1 MTGSENRGEK
11 QPSRVPLQTGPG
23 RDAIAK
29 SDIDEASPRRTTTSD
44 MQGHHTASLITG
56 QLARLFQSAKRF
68 TSTAT
73 ESFALCRGHL
83 NVHPPEGLCDNPPMV
98 LKRWLVGDPLKTAQA
113 RHERL
118 SKTIALAIF
127 SSNAISSVAYAT
139 EEILLVL
146 VLAGA
151 AAVAWS
157 IPISLAILF
166 LILVLTISYRQ
177 IIYEYPEGGG
187 AYIVARTNLGDRPAL
202 VAAAALMIDYVLTV
216 AVSVAAGI
224 AALTSAIP
232 GLFVH
237 REALGLIAILFIV
250 IINLRGVRESG
261 KVFAIPTYFAIAALG
276 FLVIVGT
283 VHSLSNP
290 ASTSLPISSVGS
302 ETLTLFLVLRSFAAG
317 CSAVT
322 GMEIISNGVKAF
334 HPPESKN
341 AAATMLWMSI
351 ILASLFMGI
360 SWMAYHNGIL
370 PKADETLISQLA
382 RATFGTGPIYY
393 AVQIS
398 TMALLVLAA
407 NGAFAGFPHLAS
419 ILARDGFMPHQMAT
433 FGDRLVFSNGII
445 ILGLL
450 ACLLLVLFQGDTH
463 ALIPLYAIGVFV
475 SFTLSQAGM
484 VKRWLVKKGTHWQT
498 KLIVNG
504 LGALTTGIATIIIAT
519 TKFTQGAWIVFLLI
533 AVLLLMFQGIRSHYK
548 AVREQIALDRRGERP
563 ALPRRNIVII
573 PISGLNRAV
582 VRALDFARSRPGEIR
597 AVFVDVDPEESA
609 KVKIQWAQWGGGVN
623 LIALSSPYRSVL
635 GSLLDYVE
643 EVLEKD
649 PNTWVTVVIP
659 EILPARWWQGI
670 LHNQRALML
679 KGKLLFKDR
688 VIITDVP
695 YHLTR

>member
-1 MTGSENRGEK
+1 M
-11 QPSRVPLQTGPG
+11 
-23 RDAIAK
+23 I
-29 SDIDEASPRRTTTSD
+29 
-44 MQGHHTASLITG
+44 
-56 QLARLFQSAKRF
+56 
-68 TSTAT
+68 
-73 ESFALCRGHL
+73 
-83 NVHPPEGLCDNPPMV
+83 

-127 SSNAISSVAYAT
+127 SSNAISSVAYGT

-146 VLAGA
+146 ILAGT

-157 IPISLAILF
+157 IPVSLAILF
-166 LILVLTISYRQ
+166 LVLVLTISYRQ

-187 AYIVARTNLGDRPAL
+187 AYVVARTNLGDRPAL

-232 GLFVH
+232 SLFIH
-237 REALGLIAILFIV
+237 REALGLVAILFM
-250 IINLRGVRESG
+250 IIMNLRGVRESG
-261 KVFAIPTYFAIAALG
+261 KFFAVPTYFAIGALG
-276 FLVIVGT
+276 LLVIAGT
-283 VHSLSNP
+283 IRSFSGPEAIHPPTNP
-290 ASTSLPISSVGS
+290 GET
-302 ETLTLFLVLRSFAAG
+302 ETLTLFLVLRAFAAG

-322 GMEIISNGVKAF
+322 GMEVISNGVKAF
-334 HPPESKN
+334 RPPESQN
-341 AAATMLWMSI
+341 AATTMVWMST

-360 SWMAYHNGIL
+360 SWMAYHYGIL
-370 PKADETLISQLA
+370 AKIDETVISQLA
-382 RATFGTGPIYY
+382 RLTFGTGPIYY
-393 AVQIS
+393 AVQIG

-407 NGAFAGFPHLAS
+407 NSAFAGFPHLAS
-419 ILARDGFMPHQMAT
+419 ILARDGFMPHQMAS

-445 ILGLL
+445 ILGFF
-450 ACLLLVLFQGDTH
+450 ACLLLVLFEGDTH

-475 SFTLSQAGM
+475 SFTLSQTGM
-484 VKRWLVKKGTHWQT
+484 VKRWLVKKGPHWQT

-504 LGALTTGIATIIIAT
+504 AGALTTGIATIIIAS
-519 TKFTQGAWIVFLLI
+519 TKFMQGAWIVFLLVAI
-533 AVLLLMFQGIRSHYK
+533 LLLMFQGIRSHYK
-548 AVREQIALDRRGERP
+548 AVKEQIALDRRGERP
-563 ALPRRNIVII
+563 PLPRRNIVLI

-582 VRALDFARSRPGEIR
+582 VRALDYARSRPGEIR
-597 AVFVDVDPEESA
+597 AVYVDLDPEESA

-649 PNTWVTVVIP
+649 SNTWITVVIP
-659 EILPARWWQGI
+659 EILPARWWQNI

-679 KGKLLFKDR
+679 KAALLFKDR
-688 VIITDVP
+688 VILIDVP

>member
-1 MTGSENRGEK
+1 M
-11 QPSRVPLQTGPG
+11 
-23 RDAIAK
+23 I
-29 SDIDEASPRRTTTSD
+29 
-44 MQGHHTASLITG
+44 
-56 QLARLFQSAKRF
+56 
-68 TSTAT
+68 
-73 ESFALCRGHL
+73 
-83 NVHPPEGLCDNPPMV
+83 

-157 IPISLAILF
+157 IPVSLAILF
-166 LILVLTISYRQ
+166 LILILTISYRQ

-187 AYIVARTNLGDRPAL
+187 AYVVARSNLGDRPAL
-202 VAAAALMIDYVLTV
+202 VAAAALMIDYVLTL

-232 GLFVH
+232 SLFVH
-237 REALGLIAILFIV
+237 REALGLIAILFMIV
-250 IINLRGVRESG
+250 MNLRGVRESG
-261 KVFAIPTYFAIAALG
+261 KFFAIPTYFAIVALG
-276 FLVIVGT
+276 VLVVVGT
-283 VHSLSNP
+283 VRSFFNP
-290 ASTSLPISSVGS
+290 GGPPSMTNSTDI
-302 ETLTLFLVLRSFAAG
+302 ENLTLFLILRSFAAG

-322 GMEIISNGVKAF
+322 GMEIVSNGVKAF
-334 HPPESKN
+334 RPPESKN
-341 AAATMLWMSI
+341 AATTMLWMSA
-351 ILASLFMGI
+351 ILASLFIGI
-360 SWMAYHNGIL
+360 SWMAYQHGIL
-370 PKADETLISQLA
+370 PKTDETVISQLA
-382 RATFGTGPIYY
+382 HLTFGTGIFYY
-393 AVQIS
+393 AVQIG
-398 TMALLVLAA
+398 TMALLILAA
-407 NGAFAGFPHLAS
+407 NGAFAGFPTLAS

-445 ILGLL
+445 ILGFL
-450 ACLLLVLFQGDTH
+450 ACLLLVVFEGDTH

-484 VKRWLVKKGTHWQT
+484 VKRWLIKKGPHWQT

-504 LGALTTGIATIIIAT
+504 AGALTTGIATIIIAT
-519 TKFTQGAWIVFLLI
+519 TKFMQGAWIVFLLVAI
-533 AVLLLMFQGIRSHYK
+533 LLLMFQGIRSHYK
-548 AVREQIALDRRGERP
+548 AVKEQIALDRRGERP
-563 ALPRRNIVII
+563 PLPRRNIVII

-582 VRALDFARSRPGEIR
+582 VRALDYARSRPGEVR
-597 AVFVDVDPEESA
+597 AVYVDLDPEESA

-635 GSLLDYVE
+635 GSLLSYVE

-649 PNTWVTVVIP
+649 PNAWITVVIP
-659 EILPARWWQGI
+659 EILPARWWQNI
-670 LHNQRALML
+670 LHNQRAFML
-679 KGKLLFKDR
+679 KAALLFKER
-688 VIITDVP
+688 VILIDVP